1 MVDHPLTKTIMDN
14 TTNTSVNLSPETV
27 SAFSQVQVIEARQK
41 AEFAMTPVGQMLEK
55 FKAQQRIA
63 QVYAASSLIPQS
75 LKGDPNKEY
84 GATPVEKQAAANQKT
99 LANCVIALNMA
110 TRMKADPLMVMQ
122 NLYIVYGQPA
132 FSSKFLIACINASG
146 RYSTLQY
153 EMTGT
158 PGTPEFGCHVVAF
171 EATDTKHK
179 TPLVGPTVT
188 LAMAKAEGWES
199 KNGSKWRTM
208 PEVMLRYRAAA
219 FWQRQFCPEIS
230 MGLSTAEEAYDMGQ
244 QPVQYAEEIPARSLD
259 NIAAQAMLC
268 KKKPEQEA
276 TVSVEEAKAAEAAAP
291 TAELSVS
298 AVDTGGHS
306 MADPVTEVPQP
317 TPQGNP
323 LEEENS
329 LL

>member
-1 MVDHPLTKTIMDN
+1 MND
-14 TTNTSVNLSPETV
+14 TTNSVNLSPETV
-27 SAFSQVQVIEARQK
+27 SAISQVQVIEARQK

-153 EMTGT
+153 EMSGQ
-158 PGTPEFGCHVVAF
+158 PGTPEYGCHVVAF

-188 LAMAKAEGWES
+188 LAMAKAEGWET

-230 MGLSTAEEAYDMGQ
+230 MGLSTAEEAYDIGQ
-244 QPVQYAEEIPARSLD
+244 QPIQYAEELPTNSLGD
-259 NIAAQAMLC
+259 IAAQAMLR
-268 KKKPEQEA
+268 KKQPTQDITVEA
-276 TVSVEEAKAAEAAAP
+276 SNAEAPTDAPGDIAVDQAGRSTTAP
-291 TAELSVS
+291 TSHNHPNTPNS
-298 AVDTGGHS
+298 PS
-306 MADPVTEVPQP
+306 PSPQEE
-317 TPQGNP
+317 
-323 LEEENS
+323 EEENS

>member
-1 MVDHPLTKTIMDN
+1 MND
-14 TTNTSVNLSPETV
+14 TTNSVNLSPETV
-27 SAFSQVQVIEARQK
+27 SAISQVQVIEARQK

-84 GATPVEKQAAANQKT
+84 GASPAEKQAAANQKT

-188 LAMAKAEGWES
+188 LAMAKAEGWET

-230 MGLSTAEEAYDMGQ
+230 MGLSTAEEAYDIGQ
-244 QPVQYAEEIPARSLD
+244 QPVQYAEELPTNSLGD
-259 NIAAQAMLC
+259 IAAQAMHR
-268 KKKPEQEA
+268 KKQATQEA
-276 TVSVEEAKAAEAAAP
+276 TQTITVEEAKAAEPVIDSSELAPSKNAAP
-291 TAELSVS
+291 APKAQTAP
-298 AVDTGGHS
+298 A
-306 MADPVTEVPQP
+306 TEVPQP